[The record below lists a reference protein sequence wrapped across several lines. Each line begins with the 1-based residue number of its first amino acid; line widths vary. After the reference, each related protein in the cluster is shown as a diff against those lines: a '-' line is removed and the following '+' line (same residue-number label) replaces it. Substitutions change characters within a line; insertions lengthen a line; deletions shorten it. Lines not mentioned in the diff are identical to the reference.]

1 MNMKTIK
8 TVLAAAAL
16 LAAASCLSSCYIRFS
31 EEAKKTIKDN
41 LTSKII
47 PGEILADTL
56 ALEES
61 IKGISVSGANNIEV
75 IQDSEQGIVLS
86 SQWYSVKAEGDT
98 IPCIRQV
105 KCEVVDGILRIEPVG
120 SMTGYV
126 DITVRCRMPESIS
139 KSGSGSLKLHGFQ
152 GHDLEI
158 TSSGSGDMDLGS
170 LLLDGKLTIAA
181 SGSHH
186 IDCQDINVAELE
198 YRSSGSGTASF
209 SGETMSASLS
219 KAGSGN
225 IDASG
230 LDIKGEASV
239 SNAGSGTITYRQKGQ
254 EKVVR

>member
-1 MNMKTIK
+1 M
-8 TVLAAAAL
+8 
-16 LAAASCLSSCYIRFS
+16 
-31 EEAKKTIKDN
+31 
-41 LTSKII
+41 
-47 PGEILADTL
+47 
-56 ALEES
+56 
-61 IKGISVSGANNIEV
+61 
-75 IQDSEQGIVLS
+75 
-86 SQWYSVKAEGDT
+86 
-98 IPCIRQV
+98 
-105 KCEVVDGILRIEPVG
+105 VDGILRIEPVG

-186 IDCQDINVAELE
+186 IDCQDINVAELD

-239 SNAGSGTITYRQKGQ
+239 SNAGSGTITYRHKGQ